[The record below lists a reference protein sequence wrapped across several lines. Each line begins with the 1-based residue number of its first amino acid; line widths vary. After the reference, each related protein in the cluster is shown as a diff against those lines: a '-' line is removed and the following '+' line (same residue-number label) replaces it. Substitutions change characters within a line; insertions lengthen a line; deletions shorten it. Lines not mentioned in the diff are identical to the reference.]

1 MMNIHTH
8 PIFFDHKIEL
18 GFRKRAMAIDHCLQ
32 NHPPSPKIQSADQ
45 QDMLLCGRKHN
56 WIYLVIPREKKIELR
71 KGDEEAAS
79 EVASPEMIPWGL
91 LLDLRKEL
99 ELRKRLE
106 TNENG
111 NETRV
116 RWEVAQ
122 CMIKETIRNCKRTK
136 ELPPRHNLSNLV
148 AIDPRIV
155 KKNHPK
161 RSQTGLES
169 HDHVK
174 RPRCCAPWDPN
185 HKFPKTTNVPLNDE
199 EKIIWKEFK
208 EFDKDNPGL
217 SGISSLTLDK
227 DRKPID
233 VANPIVSLISSYA
246 VAAFN
251 EAIEKYVKKDE
262 HKNIYDVQV
271 KECKYIKATN
281 AYYYFTV
288 TIEAFEER
296 KLGVYE
302 AKVRLKIDDGSK
314 TLGKFFLTDRKPL
327 DGWIHHPDRNRH
339 SGMQCRRKNVACRGY
354 DFRNP
359 SVLSSKRQGSGDEYS
374 QVMNDSG
381 LGD

>member
-1 MMNIHTH
+1 MMSDSDGGDLSDIDDFDDLDMIMQRQSNIKKKKKQNGCATETISTGNVHQRGSSVPNRSIH
-8 PIFFDHKIEL
+8 SI
-18 GFRKRAMAIDHCLQ
+18 RAY
-32 NHPPSPKIQSADQ
+32 S
-45 QDMLLCGRKHN
+45 
-56 WIYLVIPREKKIELR
+56 KKQLTVHD
-71 KGDEEAAS
+71 KEAAS

-106 TNENG
+106 TNEND

-136 ELPPRHNLSNLV
+136 ELPRGWKYNRANLSNLV

-169 HDHVK
+169 HDH
-174 RPRCCAPWDPN
+174 
-185 HKFPKTTNVPLNDE
+185 
-199 EKIIWKEFK
+199 
-208 EFDKDNPGL
+208 
-217 SGISSLTLDK
+217 
-227 DRKPID
+227 
-233 VANPIVSLISSYA
+233 
-246 VAAFN
+246 
-251 EAIEKYVKKDE
+251 YVKKDE

-288 TIEAFEER
+288 TIQAFEER

-302 AKVRLKIDDGSK
+302 AKVRLKMDDGSK
-314 TLGKFFLTDRKPL
+314 TLGKIFLMDRKPL
-327 DGWIHHPDRNRH
+327 
-339 SGMQCRRKNVACRGY
+339 GM
-354 DFRNP
+354 
-359 SVLSSKRQGSGDEYS
+359 
-374 QVMNDSG
+374 
-381 LGD
+381 

>member
-1 MMNIHTH
+1 M
-8 PIFFDHKIEL
+8 P
-18 GFRKRAMAIDHCLQ
+18 IDHCLQ
-32 NHPPSPKIQSADQ
+32 NHPPSPKIQSADH
-45 QDMLLCGRKHN
+45 QDDNITG
-56 WIYLVIPREKKIELR
+56 ITYVIPRKRKITE

-106 TNENG
+106 TNENDG
-111 NETRV
+111 ETRV
-116 RWEVAQ
+116 CWEVAQ

-136 ELPPRHNLSNLV
+136 ELPRGWKYNPANLSNLV

-227 DRKPID
+227 DGKPID

-288 TIEAFEER
+288 TIQAFEER

-302 AKVRLKIDDGSK
+302 AKVRLKMDDGSK
-314 TLGKFFLTDRKPL
+314 TLGKIFLMDRKPL
-327 DGWIHHPDRNRH
+327 
-339 SGMQCRRKNVACRGY
+339 GM
-354 DFRNP
+354 
-359 SVLSSKRQGSGDEYS
+359 
-374 QVMNDSG
+374 
-381 LGD
+381 